1 MPSAFIP
8 SLPFASLERLFRYGI
23 ANVHLLRSAQYGPS
37 SIRLNVTADEP
48 ILSALHP
55 SSYNYTGLLTGSSF
69 ASRAALPSTV
79 FSSSRALSSEDRR

>member
-1 MPSAFIP
+1 MPSAFIL
-8 SLPFASLERLFRYGI
+8 SLPFALLDRLFRYGI

-48 ILSALHP
+48 ILSALHW

-69 ASRAALPSTV
+69 MSPTASPPT
-79 FSSSRALSSEDRR
+79 LSLSI